1 MGHFSI
7 WHWLIVL
14 VVVLILF
21 GGRGKISQLAGDLG
35 KGINAFKANLKK
47 GEDERAEAEEA
58 RRALDAQPV
67 AGERVKKDEAAKT

>member
-1 MGHFSI
+1 MSI

-14 VVVLILF
+14 VVVLVLF

-35 KGINAFKANLKK
+35 KGINAFKKNIKTGQEEEK
-47 GEDERAEAEEA
+47 AEEA
-58 RRALDAQPV
+58 RRALDANPI